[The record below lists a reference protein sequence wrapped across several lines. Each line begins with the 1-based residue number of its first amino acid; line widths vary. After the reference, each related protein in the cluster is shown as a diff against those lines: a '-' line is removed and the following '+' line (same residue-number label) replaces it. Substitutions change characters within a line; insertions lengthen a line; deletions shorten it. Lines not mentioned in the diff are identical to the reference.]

1 MDRDKFLLEM
11 NSPENLKARAEAVK
25 IMTGLISAQ
34 TDLRIVFNREK
45 KQILKDKYL
54 ETKKRL
60 SENERVFKRYG

>member
-11 NSPENLKARAEAVK
+11 NSPENLKSRAEAVK

-45 KQILKDKYL
+45 KQRLKDKYI

-60 SENERVFKRYG
+60 PENERVFKR

>member
-11 NSPENLKARAEAVK
+11 NSPENLKSRADAVK

-45 KQILKDKYL
+45 KQRLKDKYI

>member
-11 NSPENLKARAEAVK
+11 NSPENLKSRAEAVK
-25 IMTGLISAQ
+25 IVTGLISAQ

-45 KQILKDKYL
+45 KQRLKDKYI

>member
-1 MDRDKFLLEM
+1 M
-11 NSPENLKARAEAVK
+11 NSPENLKSRADAVK

-45 KQILKDKYL
+45 KQRLKDKYI